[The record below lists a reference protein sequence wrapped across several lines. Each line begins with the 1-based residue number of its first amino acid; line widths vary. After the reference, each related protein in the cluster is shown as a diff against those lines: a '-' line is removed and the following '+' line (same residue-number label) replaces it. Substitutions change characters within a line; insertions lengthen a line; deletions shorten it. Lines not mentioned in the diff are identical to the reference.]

1 MKRLCYILVLFTMLL
16 GTSVYATEKS
26 DPLLGFIDTI
36 EFDWGYYK
44 DEWFPTDFVKSDDCA
59 NTVNRFSIRAETSKI
74 LPWEKWRIRTE
85 FYTHTPSP
93 DELPDGKYW
102 HIHNDGSHN
111 SHDAGFREY
120 SLNFTI
126 TRDIIL
132 KKLYLGIVFG
142 LSGWY
147 ERDHG
152 MHNLGDSHLLGTWGG
167 IVGYKHRF
175 CVSPWGVRGEV
186 RATHTS
192 DPCRSDMGK
201 NYLGWNFGV
210 VYYF

>member
-1 MKRLCYILVLFTMLL
+1 MKRLFYVLVLFTMLL

-44 DEWFPTDFVKSDDCA
+44 DAFFPGDLFQSDDCT

-74 LPWEKWRIRTE
+74 LPWEKWRVGFE
-85 FYTHTPSP
+85 VGYSMHKA
-93 DELPDGKYW
+93 DEKDTGKF
-102 HIHNDGSHN
+102 GLG
-111 SHDAGFREY
+111 HDAGFREY
-120 SLNFTI
+120 SANFLA
-126 TRDIIL
+126 TREIW
-132 KKLYLGIVFG
+132 KELYLGIMFG

-147 ERDHG
+147 QRDIR

-167 IVGYKHRF
+167 VAGWKHRF
-175 CVSPWGVRGEV
+175 GVSPWGVRGEV

-210 VYYF
+210 VYHF